1 MYIYIYIY
9 VYVLNLCSNFG
20 RKFMSESG
28 TFRVA
33 SKGNACRKP
42 DRSSETRHRGA
53 RSLCRTPI
61 ADSAASTAR
70 GGGSRPDAAGTR
82 QTGDSL
88 PLASRRGRIPGIPT
102 RVLNARSA
110 PTRQFIRRGVLSFA
124 PVDPVSPSRSVF
136 LSLHAS
142 SYLRLS
148 VFSGPDRAEHGRIPR
163 QRRGVHGG
171 CRGRAQ

>member
-1 MYIYIYIY
+1 
-9 VYVLNLCSNFG
+9 LAENLCLNPGLSVSR
-20 RKFMSESG
+20 RKG
-28 TFRVA
+28 TPAGNQIGPPKRGIGDRDRFVA
-33 SKGNACRKP
+33 R
-42 DRSSETRHRGA
+42 RSTIQPR
-53 RSLCRTPI
+53 
-61 ADSAASTAR
+61 DASSAR

-171 CRGRAQ
+171 CRSRAQ